1 MIHLSETDIP
11 LDWTYDS
18 IENGCI
24 KVTSGGTPSRKNKNF
39 YINGVIPW
47 VKTKE
52 LEDGYIQQTEE
63 SITHDAINNSSAK
76 ILPGGTILLAM
87 YGATVGMLGITQG
100 EMACNQACCA
110 LITDSETLD
119 KDFLFYFLL
128 SNRKNL
134 INLATGA
141 AQQNISGAL
150 IKEIAVPRPDIID
163 QRKIGKVLRTLDDK
177 IELNQKMNQTLEEIA
192 KAIFKSWF
200 VDFDPV
206 RAKAEGRPTELPPEI
221 SDLFPDALVD
231 SEIGEIPK
239 GWNIVPFECLVDFKN
254 GYAFKS
260 KELSSEIK
268 TDFAVFKMGHIK
280 VGGGFNETYKTDFL
294 TSEISPK
301 MKRSI
306 LKTGDVLMCM
316 TDMKSNVRLLG
327 HTALFFDQETEYLVN
342 QRVGLIRA
350 KEDASNYP
358 FLYCL
363 TNENKFLS
371 EIRRNANSGVQV
383 NLSTSGIKNTPTVY
397 PGIEIMRK
405 FGSLMIPIFERIF
418 LSKRENKTLSEL
430 RDTLLPKLISGE
442 LRIPDAEKFLEEAGI

>member
-1 MIHLSETDIP
+1 MNKILLEEALDYLIDYRGKTPEKTKSGIP
-11 LDWTYDS
+11 LITAKIIKNGKLKDFQEYISEEGFDDWMSRGIPQKDDVCLTVEAPLGQIAQIPS
-18 IENGCI
+18 I
-24 KVTSGGTPSRKNKNF
+24 KVALGQRIITMRGKEGVLDNNFFKYYCMSKRFQHDLNSR
-39 YINGVIPW
+39 
-47 VKTKE
+47 
-52 LEDGYIQQTEE
+52 
-63 SITHDAINNSSAK
+63 
-76 ILPGGTILLAM
+76 
-87 YGATVGMLGITQG
+87 
-100 EMACNQACCA
+100 
-110 LITDSETLD
+110 
-119 KDFLFYFLL
+119 
-128 SNRKNL
+128 
-134 INLATGA
+134 ATGTTVIGIK
-141 AQQNISGAL
+141 QSELKQISLSL
-150 IKEIAVPRPDIID
+150 IKYEDQIIVGKFLREI
-163 QRKIGKVLRTLDDK
+163 DDK

-192 KAIFKSWF
+192 KVIFKSWF

-206 RAKAEGRPTELPPEI
+206 RAKAEGRPTGLPPEI
-221 SDLFPDALVD
+221 SDLFPDEFVD

-239 GWNIVPFECLVDFKN
+239 GWDIVPFEYLVDFKN

-294 TSEISPK
+294 TSEVSPK
-301 MKRSI
+301 MKESI

-363 TNENKFLS
+363 TNENKFLY

-383 NLSTSGIKNTPTVY
+383 NLSTLRIKNTPTVY

-405 FGSLMIPIFERIF
+405 FGSQMIPVFERIF
-418 LSKRENKTLSEL
+418 LSKKENNTLSEL